1 MNYKYSRDMAWQ
13 TLIKNNISV
22 LPVKVK
28 KICKG
33 ERISL
38 WSYRKGAKLIR
49 RLGLENNI
57 IGNDAFSFER
67 FIFYDDTK
75 PPSRQRFSIAHEI
88 GHILMHDSDGS
99 ANTEANERE
108 ADIFASR
115 LLAPLCVLHFLGV
128 GSSEEISELCQISMI
143 AARIRYDRLFEIRE
157 RDREMR
163 RTTGHGCFLLSPLE
177 RQVHRNFRKYIEKNK
192 TDD

>member
-1 MNYKYSRDMAWQ
+1 MDYKNSRDMAWQ
-13 TLIKNNISV
+13 ILIKNNLNS

-49 RLGLENNI
+49 CLGLENNV

-75 PPSRQRFSIAHEI
+75 PTTRQRFSIAHEI
-88 GHILMHDSDGS
+88 GHILMHDSDEN

-115 LLAPLCVLHFLGV
+115 LLAPLCVLHYIDV
-128 GSSEEISELCQISMI
+128 QSPEEIAELCDISF
-143 AARIRYDRLFEIRE
+143 AAAQIRYDRLCDIRE

-163 RTTGHGCFLLSPLE
+163 RTTGRGCFLLSPLE
-177 RQVHRNFRKYIEKNK
+177 RQVHRNFRKYIVKNK
-192 TDD
+192 KED